1 MMVTIFG
8 GAENNVDTLYP
19 HKYLL
24 YCIST
29 MSTKKA
35 MTKLLL
41 QHYFNTIIPGTDW
54 KPEFQ
59 LEAKITFKRKKKN
72 YFPVFFQLSGKRE
85 K

>member
-1 MMVTIFG
+1 
-8 GAENNVDTLYP
+8 
-19 HKYLL
+19 
-24 YCIST
+24 

-59 LEAKITFKRKKKN
+59 LEAKITFKRKKKIT
-72 YFPVFFQLSGKRE
+72 FLFFFSPNLPMFSVNCRG
-85 K
+85 